1 MPIALALAMRRQLA
15 CSAHSSLT
23 SRANRHLW
31 CSWLCRLR
39 RVSLR
44 FDIRIAAWASGRWD
58 HGCRARVRHGW
69 PDRHVRIEA
78 RGRADHALGPTQP
91 LTQAFARRGR
101 AVERGS
107 WRGSSGVLLS
117 GVGSVGPAFGRETTG
132 VLRPATIAT
141 TLRTSTRPREADVIP
156 LSPAQRASSE
166 ASGSTAHPAD
176 SRARAQAQPAFGP
189 VRHPRLIDDL
199 FEEALETAVV
209 RGDRGLCG
217 KHTGEMTQIDGA

>member
-69 PDRHVRIEA
+69 PDRHVRIGLVG
-78 RGRADHALGPTQP
+78 GRITP
-91 LTQAFARRGR
+91 LVRPSRSLRLSPEGVAP
-101 AVERGS
+101 VERGS

-117 GVGSVGPAFGRETTG
+117 GVGSVGAGVWAQTTG

-189 VRHPRLIDDL
+189 VRHPRL
-199 FEEALETAVV
+199 
-209 RGDRGLCG
+209 R
-217 KHTGEMTQIDGA
+217 

>member
-44 FDIRIAAWASGRWD
+44 FDIRIAAWAPGRWD

-101 AVERGS
+101 AGRTWILARVQRRAAVWGGLSRG
-107 WRGSSGVLLS
+107 RRLG
-117 GVGSVGPAFGRETTG
+117 ADNRCAQTG
-132 VLRPATIAT
+132 NNR
-141 TLRTSTRPREADVIP
+141 DN
-156 LSPAQRASSE
+156 AQNEYAPMRSRRHPFV
-166 ASGSTAHPAD
+166 SGSAG
-176 SRARAQAQPAFGP
+176 Q
-189 VRHPRLIDDL
+189 
-199 FEEALETAVV
+199 
-209 RGDRGLCG
+209 
-217 KHTGEMTQIDGA
+217 